1 MSSTKSTA
9 AVPHEGPVVVPAV
22 VPSCLP
28 PSRHHRFIH
37 LAQEACVDSDDPDTQ
52 VGCVFRHANG
62 RDVLVQGT
70 NRLVNGCTNTKNRVT
85 RPGKYDWIEHAE
97 RNAIYGT
104 TTHCSFSHYFLFYH
118 FFLTHLS
125 LTTSP

>member
-1 MSSTKSTA
+1 MTSTDFASTVPNVVPT
-9 AVPHEGPVVVPAV
+9 AVP
-22 VPSCLP
+22 SSLP

-37 LAQEACVDSDDPDTQ
+37 LAQQACVESDDPDTQ

-62 RDVLVQGT
+62 RDVLAQGT
-70 NRLVNGCTNTKNRVT
+70 NALVTGCTNTKNRVT

-104 TTHCSFSHYFLFYH
+104 TSQLLSACYHY
-118 FFLTHLS
+118 LTILPDIIVS